1 MSDKIK
7 LNIIIQEMDSQSN
20 EMSAFFNKK
29 TKEIVFLSDD
39 EFRMAEDEEPIE
51 ELPEWLQ
58 CQIEIAEEILCGD
71 NWISLPSKFEI
82 HEYNIMEEFCLSIK
96 DEKLSDIMYDSI
108 KGSGAF
114 RRFRDNI
121 QKYNIENDW
130 YKFKKKAME
139 DIAIEWCEGN
149 NIDYDESVSK

>member
-7 LNIIIQEMDSQSN
+7 LNLLIQEMDSQSD

-29 TKEIVFLSDD
+29 TKEIVFVSDD

-58 CQIEIAEEILCGD
+58 EQINIAEEILYGD
-71 NWISLPSKFEI
+71 NWIPLPSKFEI

-96 DEKLSDIMYDSI
+96 DEKLSDIIYDSI
-108 KGSGAF
+108 KGSRAF
-114 RRFRDNI
+114 RNFRNNI
-121 QKYNIENDW
+121 IKSNLENDW
-130 YKFKKKAME
+130 YKFRDEAMR
-139 DIAIEWCEGN
+139 DIAIDWCEGN
-149 NIDYDESVSK
+149 NITYEK